1 MQWNRTPAA
10 ASALLT
16 DSSAAVPIVIVFF
29 FSLALGKE
37 RCSEQLG

>member
-29 FSLALGKE
+29 SLALGKE